1 MHKITTQQSID
12 LQAMQVGPS
21 DQSIQR
27 ILQFA
32 ANYRSQQVSNNC
44 YVNIILS

>member
-1 MHKITTQQSID
+1 MQKITTQHSTD
-12 LQAMQVGPS
+12 LQAMQAGPS

-32 ANYRSQQVSNNC
+32 ANYRSQKLSANC
-44 YVNIILS
+44 YIDIILS